1 MDKDIIINEID
12 VNQLY
17 KLIYNVR
24 GTRVMLDMDLA
35 KIYGYNTKD
44 FNRQVKNNIEKFEQD
59 FMFQLT
65 DEECENLRCKNS
77 TSSWGGRRYNPYAFT
92 EQGIYMLMTVLRG
105 PLATK
110 QSKALIRI
118 FKQMKDYI
126 VDNQALLGQREYLQ
140 LSLQTT
146 QNAQDL
152 LELRNSLSIVD
163 DKVANIVD
171 TLGNV
176 VTKSELANVMLDF
189 GKPSIRRGWLIL
201 NGQPVE
207 ADMAYKQIYATAKKS
222 IFVVDNYI
230 GLKTLVLLKDVPEGI
245 DVTVFSDNLGN
256 RLLQTELNDFKRE
269 YPHVAISM
277 RTSGGKFHDRYIV
290 IDYDTDNEQIF
301 HCGASSKD
309 GGNKVMTIT
318 AVTDGGIYHPVI
330 AQLLNNPELMLR

>member
-1 MDKDIIINEID
+1 MKENLDIQKID
-12 VNQLY
+12 ADFLSG
-17 KLIYNVR
+17 LIYNIR
-24 GTRVMLDMDLA
+24 GLRVMLDMDLA
-35 KIYGYNTKD
+35 KIYGYTTKD

-65 DEECENLRCKNS
+65 DAECENLRCKNS

-92 EQGIYMLMTVLRG
+92 EQGIYMLMTVLKG
-105 PLATK
+105 PLATT

-152 LELRNSLSIVD
+152 LELRNSLSRVD
-163 DKVANIVD
+163 DKVASIID

-189 GKPSIRRGWLIL
+189 GSPSIRREWLIL

-207 ADMAYKQIYATAKKS
+207 SDMAYKQIYSTAKKT

-230 GLKTLVLLKDVPEGI
+230 GLKTLVLLKDVPAG
-245 DVTVFSDNLGN
+245 VKVVVFSDNMGN
-256 RLLQTELNDFKRE
+256 RLHQTELSDFERE
-269 YPHVAISM
+269 YPGVSISL
-277 RTSGGKFHDRYIV
+277 RTSGGRFHDRYIV
-290 IDYDTDNEQIF
+290 VDYGTDNEQIY

-318 AVTDGGIYHPVI
+318 ALTDVAIYHSVI
-330 AQLLNNPELMLR
+330 EQLMDNPELMLH